1 MLALETPSSFSHFF
15 LLIVSFARVNLNG
28 YGIPL
33 VSFISPISLAY
44 DRSEMSL
51 LFRSF
56 AEYWIFRLSHFNLM
70 CTIAALIFTLSLKSG
85 MKMKPNIGINAS
97 AVKTDCFIETASS
110 IITLKLERNGRLVQ
124 SISTSLKRCLT

>member
-1 MLALETPSSFSHFF
+1 MSALETPSSFSLFF
-15 LLIVSFARVNLNG
+15 IVSFARVNLNG

-56 AEYWIFRLSHFNLM
+56 AEYWIFRLSHFSIM
-70 CTIAALIFTLSLKSG
+70 CTIAALIFTLSMKSG
-85 MKMKPNIGINAS
+85 MKMKPNIGINVN
-97 AVKTDCFIETASS
+97 AVKTETASS
-110 IITLKLERNGRLVQ
+110 IITLKLEQNGGLVQ
-124 SISTSLKRCLT
+124 STSTSLKRCLT